1 MMADDLD
8 KLIEDQK
15 AKLAQDKAELE
26 NDPPYMEM
34 RNKELEKLSETNKM
48 LISMTKE
55 NIPPNSQQNY
65 PLGDYG
71 LSLPLGEECERK
83 KHKLKEELRQDYR
96 RYLSQGI
103 SQAKRK
109 KNYLT
114 TGEVDPYTQG
124 LSLPIDERRSAK
136 EKLRLERN
144 KEYNQYL
151 RDKEEWNERLRKL
164 GKKNTE
170 NEMDR
175 NKKPIAVTRLQ
186 SELHTEVQPCNTG
199 TEPPKKDAFTSTEG
213 YEELLSKRWPEEDR
227 YHRLDDEVELRSRL
241 LNKRLDEDLDV
252 PNRRYRGFASQSV
265 IPVRKHHRLDEDR
278 DFGRRYYR
286 MDYDPEISEEMD
298 PRFRCE
304 SAYDRKT
311 PRVFCGDRPHLDG
324 IVRDLPADY
333 EDELKERA
341 RVQQISRTGNSRNQ
355 MQISSSASEQ
365 AKSAAEMPY
374 ATGLVLGGQDRE
386 LLQRKKEKY
395 RQELIEQMAEQQRN
409 KRREKEL
416 ELTVAASG
424 ARDPEK
430 SPNRLKHFGLTARA
444 TEEKLPPERP
454 RVAFQT
460 PVPVPSASPVNED
473 FHRGLASTLG
483 EIAAPRLAPMPPP
496 PPPVLTDNYRTPH
509 DDAYYFYGVRNPL
522 DPNLAYYGTGMMGM
536 QPTPNLDPSLGQ
548 ASVEQSIS
556 NVGQRNTGDTQRSIG
571 VFSEEKTKPSKEAT
585 LSYQQELRQQIRER
599 EERRR
604 QEREEKERYE
614 AKIAAEM
621 RNYNPWGRGGG
632 GAPLRDAKGNLITD
646 LNMMHKQNE
655 DAYHNREARLYEDK
669 RAIVSADLSL
679 ASPRP
684 ENTEASTN
692 KTAGFTFAQTSPFAR
707 GNVFGE
713 PPSPQHLKR
722 QESYKNFLRL
732 QIREREERR
741 RQEREEKERYEAKI
755 AAEMRNY
762 NPWGRG
768 GGGAPLR
775 DAKGNLI
782 TDLNMM
788 HKQNEDAYHNREA
801 RLYEDKRAI
810 VSADLSLASPRPENT
825 EASTNKTAGFTFAQT
840 SPFARGNVFG
850 EPPSPQH
857 LKRQESY
864 KNFLRLQ
871 IEEKRRREQAE
882 REKLR
887 MEEEEEEKRI
897 AEERMRIQKAY
908 ENEQEE
914 KRKKEEEQ
922 RLKNKEMIRLDE
934 ERQKEAEK
942 RRKEKEEK
950 QDEQLRQYFEK
961 EKMEEEKKMFA
972 RQPSPI
978 IPALQNKSIR
988 KEERIPSADSNVSYY
1003 AQDPPQPR
1011 VPSPPVTARRNQ
1023 LRAFEERKN
1032 VINELSEMRKQL
1044 RSEEKRLQ
1052 EQLLNVASDDDVPI
1066 TRGRREKNPKDVF
1079 EMARLRL
1086 QAPVRRPPSKEAQD
1100 PVNIQNIWEFN
1111 ELKYKDSETRMGL
1124 RHMYPDPP
1132 KDDQTLEIQQ
1142 QALLREQQK
1151 KLDRMRMRRETEDDS
1166 ASGGNPQTMGLFRSE
1181 SNEFLKN
1188 SQLESDSTFIGANRE
1203 TFPDLGEVNLSPQF
1217 PPSARE
1223 RRRIKQ
1229 KALACAEDVPPGQT
1243 PLLQPDSFSLHSSF
1257 SLDIDQLKGKNE
1269 ERWRRLTELQQKSA
1283 YLGENIS
1290 LGEADD
1296 LKRAPSNAGRRPSS
1310 VDTVATEPWL
1320 RPGTSETLQ
1329 RLMAEQSSPAKLSPE
1344 NTLQLGWQGLS
1355 TAHG

>member
-8 KLIEDQK
+8 KFIEDQK

-34 RNKELEKLSETNKM
+34 RNKESEKLSETSKM
-48 LISMTKE
+48 LMSMAKE

-65 PLGDYG
+65 PSGDYG
-71 LSLPLGEECERK
+71 LSLPLGEEYERK

-170 NEMDR
+170 QNEMDR
-175 NKKPIAVTRLQ
+175 NKKSVAVMRLQ
-186 SELHTEVQPCNTG
+186 PELHTEVQPCNTG
-199 TEPPKKDAFTSTEG
+199 AEPPKKDAFTSTEG
-213 YEELLSKRWPEEDR
+213 YEELLNKRWLEEDR

-241 LNKRLDEDLDV
+241 LSKRLDEDLDV
-252 PNRRYRGFASQSV
+252 PNRRHHGFASQSV
-265 IPVRKHHRLDEDR
+265 IPIRKHHRLDEDR

-286 MDYDPEISEEMD
+286 IDYDPEISEEMD

-311 PRVFCGDRPHLDG
+311 PRVFY
-324 IVRDLPADY
+324 A
-333 EDELKERA
+333 E
-341 RVQQISRTGNSRNQ
+341 RNQ
-355 MQISSSASEQ
+355 VQISSSANEQ

-386 LLQRKKEKY
+386 VLQRKKEKY

-416 ELTVAASG
+416 ELSVAASG

-430 SPNRLKHFGLTARA
+430 NPNRLKQFGLTARA
-444 TEEKLPPERP
+444 SEEKVPPERP

-460 PVPVPSASPVNED
+460 PVPVPPASPVNED

-483 EIAAPRLAPMPPP
+483 EIAAPRLAPVPPP
-496 PPPVLTDNYRTPH
+496 PPPVLTDNYRTPY

-536 QPTPNLDPSLGQ
+536 QATPNLDPPLGQ
-548 ASVEQSIS
+548 APVEQSVS
-556 NVGQRNTGDTQRSIG
+556 NIGQRNAGDRQRSIG
-571 VFSEEKTKPSKEAT
+571 VVSEEKTKPSKEAT
-585 LSYQQELRQQIRER
+585 LSYQQELQQQIRER

-614 AKIAAEM
+614 AKLEAEM
-621 RNYNPWGRGGG
+621 RNYNPWGKGGG

-655 DAYHNREARLYEDK
+655 DAYHNPEARLYEDK
-669 RAIVSADLSL
+669 RAIVSVDLSL

-692 KTAGFTFAQTSPFAR
+692 K
-707 GNVFGE
+707 
-713 PPSPQHLKR
+713 
-722 QESYKNFLRL
+722 
-732 QIREREERR
+732 I
-741 RQEREEKERYEAKI
+741 
-755 AAEMRNY
+755 
-762 NPWGRG
+762 
-768 GGGAPLR
+768 
-775 DAKGNLI
+775 
-782 TDLNMM
+782 
-788 HKQNEDAYHNREA
+788 
-801 RLYEDKRAI
+801 
-810 VSADLSLASPRPENT
+810 
-825 EASTNKTAGFTFAQT
+825 AGFTFAQT

-871 IEEKRRREQAE
+871 IEEKRRREEAE

-887 MEEEEEEKRI
+887 MEEEKEEKRL
-897 AEERMRIQKAY
+897 AEQRMRIQKAY
-908 ENEQEE
+908 QDEQEE
-914 KRKKEEEQ
+914 KRKKEEER
-922 RLKNKEMIRLDE
+922 RLKNKEIIRLDE

-961 EKMEEEKKMFA
+961 EKMEEKKMLS

-978 IPALQNKSIR
+978 VSALQNKSIR
-988 KEERIPSADSNVSYY
+988 EEERIPSAESHISYY
-1003 AQDPPQPR
+1003 EQDPPQPR
-1011 VPSPPVTARRNQ
+1011 APSPPVPARRNQ

-1044 RSEEKRLQ
+1044 RSEERRLQ

-1066 TRGRREKNPKDVF
+1066 TRGRREKNPKDIF

-1086 QAPVRRPPSKEAQD
+1086 QAPVRRPSSKEAQD

-1151 KLDRMRMRRETEDDS
+1151 KLDRMRMRRETEDHS
-1166 ASGGNPQTMGLFRSE
+1166 ASGGNPQTMGLFRNE

-1188 SQLESDSTFIGANRE
+1188 SLLESDSAFIGANGE
-1203 TFPDLGEVNLSPQF
+1203 TFPALGEVNLSPQL
-1217 PPSARE
+1217 PSSARE

-1229 KALACAEDVPPGQT
+1229 KALECAEDVPPGQT

-1257 SLDIDQLKGKNE
+1257 SLDVDQLKGKNE
-1269 ERWRRLTELQQKSA
+1269 ERLQRLTELQQKSA
-1283 YLGENIS
+1283 YLGDSIS
-1290 LGEADD
+1290 LGEAAD
-1296 LKRAPSNAGRRPSS
+1296 LAPRLGRRPSS
-1310 VDTVATEPWL
+1310 VDSVATEPWL

-1329 RLMAEQSSPAKLSPE
+1329 RLLAEQSSPAKLSPE
-1344 NTLQLGWQGLS
+1344 NTLPLSWQGLS

>member
-8 KLIEDQK
+8 KSIEDQK
-15 AKLAQDKAELE
+15 AKLARDKAELE

-34 RNKELEKLSETNKM
+34 RNKESEKPSESSKM
-48 LISMTKE
+48 FISMAKE
-55 NIPPNSQQNY
+55 NIPPNSQQNC

-71 LSLPLGEECERK
+71 LSLPLGEEYERK

-96 RYLSQGI
+96 RYLSQ
-103 SQAKRK
+103 

-144 KEYNQYL
+144 KEYNQFL

-175 NKKPIAVTRLQ
+175 NRKPVAVTRLRP
-186 SELHTEVQPCNTG
+186 ELHTEVQPCNTG
-199 TEPPKKDAFTSTEG
+199 VEPPKKDAFTSTEG
-213 YEELLSKRWPEEDR
+213 YEELLNKRWLEEDR
-227 YHRLDDEVELRSRL
+227 YHRLNDEVELRSRL

-252 PNRRYRGFASQSV
+252 PNQRRRGFASQSV
-265 IPVRKHHRLDEDR
+265 IPIRKHHRLDEDR
-278 DFGRRYYR
+278 DFARRYYR
-286 MDYDPEISEEMD
+286 MDHDPEISEEMD

-311 PRVFCGDRPHLDG
+311 PRGFYAERPYLDG

-333 EDELKERA
+333 EDELKERT
-341 RVQQISRTGNSRNQ
+341 RVQQISRTGTSRNQ
-355 MQISSSASEQ
+355 VQISSSANEQ
-365 AKSAAEMPY
+365 AKPAAEMPY

-416 ELTVAASG
+416 ELSVAASG
-424 ARDPEK
+424 AQDPEK
-430 SPNRLKHFGLTARA
+430 KPNRLKQFGLTARA
-444 TEEKLPPERP
+444 SVENVPPERP

-483 EIAAPRLAPMPPP
+483 EIAAPRLVPMPPP
-496 PPPVLTDNYRTPH
+496 PPPVLTDNYRTPY

-536 QPTPNLDPSLGQ
+536 QPTPNLDPPLGQ
-548 ASVEQSIS
+548 APVEQSVS
-556 NVGQRNTGDTQRSIG
+556 NFGQKNTGDRQRSTG

-585 LSYQQELRQQIRER
+585 LSYQQELQQQIRER

-604 QEREEKERYE
+604 REREEKERYE
-614 AKIAAEM
+614 AKLEAEM
-621 RNYNPWGRGGG
+621 RNYNPWGKGGG
-632 GAPLRDAKGNLITD
+632 GAPLRDAKGNLI
-646 LNMMHKQNE
+646 
-655 DAYHNREARLYEDK
+655 
-669 RAIVSADLSL
+669 S
-679 ASPRP
+679 
-684 ENTEASTN
+684 
-692 KTAGFTFAQTSPFAR
+692 
-707 GNVFGE
+707 
-713 PPSPQHLKR
+713 
-722 QESYKNFLRL
+722 
-732 QIREREERR
+732 
-741 RQEREEKERYEAKI
+741 
-755 AAEMRNY
+755 
-762 NPWGRG
+762 
-768 GGGAPLR
+768 
-775 DAKGNLI
+775 
-782 TDLNMM
+782 
-788 HKQNEDAYHNREA
+788 
-801 RLYEDKRAI
+801 
-810 VSADLSLASPRPENT
+810 
-825 EASTNKTAGFTFAQT
+825 FTFAQT

-871 IEEKRRREQAE
+871 IEEKRRREEAE

-887 MEEEEEEKRI
+887 MEEEKEEKRL
-897 AEERMRIQKAY
+897 AEQRMRIQKAY
-908 ENEQEE
+908 EDEQEE
-914 KRKKEEEQ
+914 KRKKEEER
-922 RLKNKEMIRLDE
+922 RLKNKEIIRLDE
-934 ERQKEAEK
+934 ERQKEAER

-950 QDEQLRQYFEK
+950 QEEQLRQYYEK
-961 EKMEEEKKMFA
+961 EKMEEEKKMFS
-972 RQPSPI
+972 RQPSPV

-988 KEERIPSADSNVSYY
+988 KEERIPSAESHISYY

-1011 VPSPPVTARRNQ
+1011 VPSPPVPARRNQ
-1023 LRAFEERKN
+1023 LRALEERKN

-1044 RSEEKRLQ
+1044 RSEERRLQ

-1066 TRGRREKNPKDVF
+1066 TRGRREKNPKDIF

-1086 QAPVRRPPSKEAQD
+1086 QAPVRRPSSKEAQD

-1111 ELKYKDSETRMGL
+1111 ELKYTDSETRLGL

-1166 ASGGNPQTMGLFRSE
+1166 ASGGNPQTMRLFRNE
-1181 SNEFLKN
+1181 SDEFLKN
-1188 SQLESDSTFIGANRE
+1188 SLLESDSAFIGANGE
-1203 TFPDLGEVNLSPQF
+1203 TFPALKEVNLPPQL

-1229 KALACAEDVPPGQT
+1229 KALERAEDVPPDQT
-1243 PLLQPDSFSLHSSF
+1243 PLLQPDSFSLHSNF
-1257 SLDIDQLKGKNE
+1257 SLDVDQLKGKNE
-1269 ERWRRLTELQQKSA
+1269 ERWHRLTELQQKSA
-1283 YLGENIS
+1283 YLGDDIS
-1290 LGEADD
+1290 LGDVDD
-1296 LKRAPSNAGRRPSS
+1296 LLKRPAADGRRPGSG
-1310 VDTVATEPWL
+1310 DTVATEPWL
-1320 RPGTSETLQ
+1320 RPGTSETLR
-1329 RLMAEQSSPAKLSPE
+1329 RLLAEQTSPAKLSPE
-1344 NTLQLGWQGLS
+1344 NALPLSWEGLS

>member
-1 MMADDLD
+1 MLADDLE
-8 KLIEDQK
+8 KSIEDQK
-15 AKLAQDKAELE
+15 AKLARDKAELE

-34 RNKELEKLSETNKM
+34 RNKASDKLFETSKM
-48 LISMTKE
+48 LISMAKE
-55 NIPPNSQQNY
+55 NIPPNSQQNC

-71 LSLPLGEECERK
+71 LSLPLGEEYERK

-96 RYLSQGI
+96 RYLSQ
-103 SQAKRK
+103 

-136 EKLRLERN
+136 
-144 KEYNQYL
+144 
-151 RDKEEWNERLRKL
+151 
-164 GKKNTE
+164 
-170 NEMDR
+170 NEMDG
-175 NKKPIAVTRLQ
+175 NKNPIAATRLQ
-186 SELHTEVQPCNTG
+186 PELHTEVQPCNTG
-199 TEPPKKDAFTSTEG
+199 VQPPKKDAFTSTEG
-213 YEELLSKRWPEEDR
+213 YEELLNKRWLEEDR

-252 PNRRYRGFASQSV
+252 PNRRHRGFASQSV
-265 IPVRKHHRLDEDR
+265 IPIRKHHRLDEDR

-304 SAYDRKT
+304 SAYDSKT
-311 PRVFCGDRPHLDG
+311 PRIFYAERPSLDG

-355 MQISSSASEQ
+355 VQISSSANEP
-365 AKSAAEMPY
+365 AKSAPEMPY
-374 ATGLVLGGQDRE
+374 ATGLVLGGQDQE

-416 ELTVAASG
+416 ELSVAASG
-424 ARDPEK
+424 AQDPEK
-430 SPNRLKHFGLTARA
+430 KPNRLKQFGLTVRA
-444 TEEKLPPERP
+444 SEERVPPERP

-496 PPPVLTDNYRTPH
+496 PPPVLTDNYRTPY
-509 DDAYYFYGVRNPL
+509 DDAYYFYGARNPL

-536 QPTPNLDPSLGQ
+536 QGTPNLDPPLGQ
-548 ASVEQSIS
+548 APVEQSVG
-556 NVGQRNTGDTQRSIG
+556 NTGQRNTGDRQRSTG
-571 VFSEEKTKPSKEAT
+571 VFSEEKRKPSKEAT
-585 LSYQQELRQQIRER
+585 LSYQQELQQQIRER

-604 QEREEKERYE
+604 REREEKERYE
-614 AKIAAEM
+614 AKLEAEM
-621 RNYNPWGRGGG
+621 RNYNPWGKGGG
-632 GAPLRDAKGNLITD
+632 GAPLRDAKGNLI
-646 LNMMHKQNE
+646 
-655 DAYHNREARLYEDK
+655 
-669 RAIVSADLSL
+669 S
-679 ASPRP
+679 
-684 ENTEASTN
+684 
-692 KTAGFTFAQTSPFAR
+692 FTFAQTSPFAR

-713 PPSPQHLKR
+713 PPSPQHLR
-722 QESYKNFLRL
+722 
-732 QIREREERR
+732 
-741 RQEREEKERYEAKI
+741 
-755 AAEMRNY
+755 
-762 NPWGRG
+762 
-768 GGGAPLR
+768 
-775 DAKGNLI
+775 
-782 TDLNMM
+782 
-788 HKQNEDAYHNREA
+788 
-801 RLYEDKRAI
+801 
-810 VSADLSLASPRPENT
+810 
-825 EASTNKTAGFTFAQT
+825 
-840 SPFARGNVFG
+840 
-850 EPPSPQH
+850 
-857 LKRQESY
+857 RQESY

-871 IEEKRRREQAE
+871 IEEKRRREEAE

-887 MEEEEEEKRI
+887 MEEEKEEKRL
-897 AEERMRIQKAY
+897 AEQRMRIQKAY
-908 ENEQEE
+908 EDEQEE
-914 KRKKEEEQ
+914 KRKKEEER
-922 RLKNKEMIRLDE
+922 RLKNKEIIRLDE

-950 QDEQLRQYFEK
+950 QDERLRQYFEK
-961 EKMEEEKKMFA
+961 EKMEEEKKMFS

-978 IPALQNKSIR
+978 IPALQNKSVR
-988 KEERIPSADSNVSYY
+988 KEERIPSAESHISYY

-1011 VPSPPVTARRNQ
+1011 VPSPPVPARRNQ
-1023 LRAFEERKN
+1023 LRALEERKN

-1044 RSEEKRLQ
+1044 RSEERRLQ

-1086 QAPVRRPPSKEAQD
+1086 QAPVRRPSSKEAQD

-1111 ELKYKDSETRMGL
+1111 ELKYTDSETRMGL

-1166 ASGGNPQTMGLFRSE
+1166 ASGGNPQTMRLFRNE
-1181 SNEFLKN
+1181 SDEFLKN
-1188 SQLESDSTFIGANRE
+1188 SLLESDSAFIGANGE
-1203 TFPDLGEVNLSPQF
+1203 TFPALGEVNLSPRL
-1217 PPSARE
+1217 PLSARE

-1229 KALACAEDVPPGQT
+1229 KALECGDYVPPDQT
-1243 PLLQPDSFSLHSSF
+1243 QLLQPDGFSLHSNF
-1257 SLDIDQLKGKNE
+1257 SLDVDQLKGKNE
-1269 ERWRRLTELQQKSA
+1269 ERLRRLTELQRKSA
-1283 YLGENIS
+1283 YLGDTIS

-1296 LKRAPSNAGRRPSS
+1296 LLKRAPAEDGRRPSS

-1320 RPGTSETLQ
+1320 RPGTSETLR
-1329 RLMAEQSSPAKLSPE
+1329 RLMADQSSPAKLSPDNALLLSWE
-1344 NTLQLGWQGLS
+1344 GLS

>member
-1 MMADDLD
+1 MLADDLE
-8 KLIEDQK
+8 KSIEDQK
-15 AKLAQDKAELE
+15 AKLARDKAELE

-34 RNKELEKLSETNKM
+34 RNKASDKLFETSKM
-48 LISMTKE
+48 LISMAKE
-55 NIPPNSQQNY
+55 NIPPNSQQNC

-71 LSLPLGEECERK
+71 LSLPLGEEYERK

-170 NEMDR
+170 NEMDG
-175 NKKPIAVTRLQ
+175 NKNPIAATRLQ
-186 SELHTEVQPCNTG
+186 PELHTEVQPCNTG
-199 TEPPKKDAFTSTEG
+199 VQPPKKDAFTSTEG
-213 YEELLSKRWPEEDR
+213 YEELLNKRWLEEDR

-252 PNRRYRGFASQSV
+252 PNRRHRGFASQSV
-265 IPVRKHHRLDEDR
+265 IPIRKHHRLDEDR

-304 SAYDRKT
+304 SAYDSKT
-311 PRVFCGDRPHLDG
+311 PRIFYAERPSLDG

-355 MQISSSASEQ
+355 VQISSSANEP
-365 AKSAAEMPY
+365 AKSAPEMPY
-374 ATGLVLGGQDRE
+374 ATGLVLGGQDQE

-416 ELTVAASG
+416 ELSVAASG
-424 ARDPEK
+424 AQDPEK
-430 SPNRLKHFGLTARA
+430 KLSDEEPNRLKQFGLTVRA
-444 TEEKLPPERP
+444 SEERVPPERP

-496 PPPVLTDNYRTPH
+496 PPPVLTDNYRTPY
-509 DDAYYFYGVRNPL
+509 DDAYYFYGARNPL

-536 QPTPNLDPSLGQ
+536 QGTPNLDPPLGQ
-548 ASVEQSIS
+548 APVEQSVG
-556 NVGQRNTGDTQRSIG
+556 NTGQRNTGDRQRSTG
-571 VFSEEKTKPSKEAT
+571 VFSEEKRKPSKEAT
-585 LSYQQELRQQIRER
+585 LSYQQELQQQIRER

-604 QEREEKERYE
+604 REREEKERYE
-614 AKIAAEM
+614 AKLEAEM
-621 RNYNPWGRGGG
+621 RNYNPWGKGGG

-655 DAYHNREARLYEDK
+655 DAYHNPEARLYEDK
-669 RAIVSADLSL
+669 RAVVSVDLSL
-679 ASPRP
+679 ASSRP

-692 KTAGFTFAQTSPFAR
+692 KIAGFTFAQTSPFAR

-713 PPSPQHLKR
+713 PPSPQHLR
-722 QESYKNFLRL
+722 
-732 QIREREERR
+732 
-741 RQEREEKERYEAKI
+741 
-755 AAEMRNY
+755 
-762 NPWGRG
+762 
-768 GGGAPLR
+768 
-775 DAKGNLI
+775 
-782 TDLNMM
+782 
-788 HKQNEDAYHNREA
+788 
-801 RLYEDKRAI
+801 
-810 VSADLSLASPRPENT
+810 
-825 EASTNKTAGFTFAQT
+825 
-840 SPFARGNVFG
+840 
-850 EPPSPQH
+850 
-857 LKRQESY
+857 RQESY

-871 IEEKRRREQAE
+871 IEEKRRREEAE

-887 MEEEEEEKRI
+887 MEEEKEEKRL
-897 AEERMRIQKAY
+897 AEQRMRIQKAY
-908 ENEQEE
+908 EDEQEE
-914 KRKKEEEQ
+914 KRKKEEER
-922 RLKNKEMIRLDE
+922 RLKNKEIIRLDE

-950 QDEQLRQYFEK
+950 QDERLRQYFEK
-961 EKMEEEKKMFA
+961 EKMEEEKKMFS

-978 IPALQNKSIR
+978 IPALQNKSVR
-988 KEERIPSADSNVSYY
+988 KEERIPSAESHISYY

-1011 VPSPPVTARRNQ
+1011 VPSPPVPARRNQ
-1023 LRAFEERKN
+1023 LRALEERKN

-1044 RSEEKRLQ
+1044 RSEERRLQ

-1086 QAPVRRPPSKEAQD
+1086 QAPVRRPSSKEAQD

-1111 ELKYKDSETRMGL
+1111 ELKYT
-1124 RHMYPDPP
+1124 
-1132 KDDQTLEIQQ
+1132 
-1142 QALLREQQK
+1142 
-1151 KLDRMRMRRETEDDS
+1151 
-1166 ASGGNPQTMGLFRSE
+1166 
-1181 SNEFLKN
+1181 
-1188 SQLESDSTFIGANRE
+1188 
-1203 TFPDLGEVNLSPQF
+1203 
-1217 PPSARE
+1217 
-1223 RRRIKQ
+1223 
-1229 KALACAEDVPPGQT
+1229 
-1243 PLLQPDSFSLHSSF
+1243 
-1257 SLDIDQLKGKNE
+1257 
-1269 ERWRRLTELQQKSA
+1269 
-1283 YLGENIS
+1283 
-1290 LGEADD
+1290 
-1296 LKRAPSNAGRRPSS
+1296 GRF
-1310 VDTVATEPWL
+1310 
-1320 RPGTSETLQ
+1320 
-1329 RLMAEQSSPAKLSPE
+1329 
-1344 NTLQLGWQGLS
+1344 
-1355 TAHG
+1355 

>member
-1 MMADDLD
+1 MTQLCDHIIKMMADDLD
-8 KLIEDQK
+8 KSIEDQK
-15 AKLAQDKAELE
+15 AKLARDKAELE

-34 RNKELEKLSETNKM
+34 RQSILFCFQNKESEKLSETSKM
-48 LISMTKE
+48 LISMAKE

-71 LSLPLGEECERK
+71 LSLPLGEEYERK

-136 EKLRLERN
+136 
-144 KEYNQYL
+144 
-151 RDKEEWNERLRKL
+151 
-164 GKKNTE
+164 

-175 NKKPIAVTRLQ
+175 NRKPVAVTRLRPG
-186 SELHTEVQPCNTG
+186 LHTEVQPCNTG
-199 TEPPKKDAFTSTEG
+199 VEPPKKDAFTSTEG
-213 YEELLSKRWPEEDR
+213 YEELLNKRWLEEDQ

-252 PNRRYRGFASQSV
+252 PSRRHRGFASQSV
-265 IPVRKHHRLDEDR
+265 IPIRKHHRLEDR
-278 DFGRRYYR
+278 DFARRYYR

-304 SAYDRKT
+304 STYDRKT
-311 PRVFCGDRPHLDG
+311 PWGFYAERPYLDG
-324 IVRDLPADY
+324 TVRDLPADY
-333 EDELKERA
+333 EDELKERT
-341 RVQQISRTGNSRNQ
+341 RVQQISRTGTSRNQ
-355 MQISSSASEQ
+355 VQISSSANEQ

-416 ELTVAASG
+416 ELSVAASG
-424 ARDPEK
+424 AQDPEK
-430 SPNRLKHFGLTARA
+430 KPNRLKQFGLTARA
-444 TEEKLPPERP
+444 SEENVPPERP

-483 EIAAPRLAPMPPP
+483 EIAVPRLAPMPPP
-496 PPPVLTDNYRTPH
+496 PPPVLTDNYRTPY

-536 QPTPNLDPSLGQ
+536 QPTPNLDPPLGQ
-548 ASVEQSIS
+548 APVEQSVS
-556 NVGQRNTGDTQRSIG
+556 NIGQRNTGDRQRSTG

-585 LSYQQELRQQIRER
+585 LSYQQELQQQIRER

-604 QEREEKERYE
+604 REREEKERYE
-614 AKIAAEM
+614 AKLEAEM
-621 RNYNPWGRGGG
+621 RNYNPWGKGGG

-655 DAYHNREARLYEDK
+655 DAYHNPEARLYEDK
-669 RAIVSADLSL
+669 RAIVSVDLSL

-692 KTAGFTFAQTSPFAR
+692 K
-707 GNVFGE
+707 
-713 PPSPQHLKR
+713 
-722 QESYKNFLRL
+722 
-732 QIREREERR
+732 I
-741 RQEREEKERYEAKI
+741 
-755 AAEMRNY
+755 
-762 NPWGRG
+762 
-768 GGGAPLR
+768 
-775 DAKGNLI
+775 
-782 TDLNMM
+782 
-788 HKQNEDAYHNREA
+788 
-801 RLYEDKRAI
+801 
-810 VSADLSLASPRPENT
+810 
-825 EASTNKTAGFTFAQT
+825 AGFTFAQT

-871 IEEKRRREQAE
+871 IEEKRRREEAE

-887 MEEEEEEKRI
+887 MEEEKEEKRL
-897 AEERMRIQKAY
+897 AEQRMRIQKAY
-908 ENEQEE
+908 EDEQEE
-914 KRKKEEEQ
+914 KRKKEEER
-922 RLKNKEMIRLDE
+922 RLKNREIIRLDE

-950 QDEQLRQYFEK
+950 QEEQLRQYFEK
-961 EKMEEEKKMFA
+961 EKMEDEKKMFS

-978 IPALQNKSIR
+978 IPALQNKSMR
-988 KEERIPSADSNVSYY
+988 KEERIPSAESHISYY

-1011 VPSPPVTARRNQ
+1011 IPSPPVPARRNQ
-1023 LRAFEERKN
+1023 LRALEERKN

-1044 RSEEKRLQ
+1044 RSEERRLQ

-1066 TRGRREKNPKDVF
+1066 TRGRREKNPKDIF

-1086 QAPVRRPPSKEAQD
+1086 QAPVRRPSSKEAQD

-1111 ELKYKDSETRMGL
+1111 ELKYTDSETRLGL

-1151 KLDRMRMRRETEDDS
+1151 KIDRMRMRRETEDDS
-1166 ASGGNPQTMGLFRSE
+1166 ASGGNPQTMRLFRNDSD
-1181 SNEFLKN
+1181 EFLKN
-1188 SQLESDSTFIGANRE
+1188 SLLESDSAFIGANGE
-1203 TFPDLGEVNLSPQF
+1203 TFPALGEVNLPPQL

-1229 KALACAEDVPPGQT
+1229 KALERAEDVPPDQT
-1243 PLLQPDSFSLHSSF
+1243 PLLQPDSFSLHSNF
-1257 SLDIDQLKGKNE
+1257 SLDVDQLKGKNE
-1269 ERWRRLTELQQKSA
+1269 ERLRRLTELQQKSA
-1283 YLGENIS
+1283 YLGDDIS
-1290 LGEADD
+1290 LGDADD
-1296 LKRAPSNAGRRPSS
+1296 LLKRPAADGRRPSS
-1310 VDTVATEPWL
+1310 GDTVATEPWL
-1320 RPGTSETLQ
+1320 RPGTSETLR
-1329 RLMAEQSSPAKLSPE
+1329 RLLAEQTSPAKLSPE
-1344 NTLQLGWQGLS
+1344 NVLPLSWEGLS

>member
-1 MMADDLD
+1 MMAEDLD
-8 KLIEDQK
+8 KFIEDQK

-34 RNKELEKLSETNKM
+34 RNKESEKLSETSKM
-48 LISMTKE
+48 LISMAKE

-65 PLGDYG
+65 PSGDYG
-71 LSLPLGEECERK
+71 LSLPLGEEYERK

-175 NKKPIAVTRLQ
+175 NKKAIAVTRLQ
-186 SELHTEVQPCNTG
+186 PELHTEVQPCNTG
-199 TEPPKKDAFTSTEG
+199 AEPPKKDAFTSTEG
-213 YEELLSKRWPEEDR
+213 YEELLNKRWLEED
-227 YHRLDDEVELRSRL
+227 
-241 LNKRLDEDLDV
+241 
-252 PNRRYRGFASQSV
+252 
-265 IPVRKHHRLDEDR
+265 RKHHRLDEDR

-286 MDYDPEISEEMD
+286 VDGDPEISEEMD

-311 PRVFCGDRPHLDG
+311 PRVFYAERPYLDG
-324 IVRDLPADY
+324 IVRDLPAGY

-355 MQISSSASEQ
+355 VQISSSANEQ
-365 AKSAAEMPY
+365 ARSAAEMPC

-395 RQELIEQMAEQQRN
+395 RQELLEQMAEQQRN

-416 ELTVAASG
+416 ELSVAASG

-430 SPNRLKHFGLTARA
+430 KPNRLKQFGLTARA
-444 TEEKLPPERP
+444 SEEKVPPERP

-460 PVPVPSASPVNED
+460 PVPIPSASPVNED

-483 EIAAPRLAPMPPP
+483 EIAVPRLAPMPPP
-496 PPPVLTDNYRTPH
+496 PPPVLTDNYRTPY

-522 DPNLAYYGTGMMGM
+522 DPSLAYYGTGMMGM
-536 QPTPNLDPSLGQ
+536 QPTPNLDPPLGQ
-548 ASVEQSIS
+548 APVEQSVS
-556 NVGQRNTGDTQRSIG
+556 NIGQRNTGDRQRSIG

-585 LSYQQELRQQIRER
+585 LSYQQELQQQIRER

-604 QEREEKERYE
+604 REREEKERYE
-614 AKIAAEM
+614 AKLEAEM
-621 RNYNPWGRGGG
+621 RNYNPWGKGGG

-655 DAYHNREARLYEDK
+655 DAYHNPEARLYEDK
-669 RAIVSADLSL
+669 RAIVS
-679 ASPRP
+679 
-684 ENTEASTN
+684 
-692 KTAGFTFAQTSPFAR
+692 
-707 GNVFGE
+707 V
-713 PPSPQHLKR
+713 
-722 QESYKNFLRL
+722 
-732 QIREREERR
+732 
-741 RQEREEKERYEAKI
+741 
-755 AAEMRNY
+755 
-762 NPWGRG
+762 
-768 GGGAPLR
+768 
-775 DAKGNLI
+775 
-782 TDLNMM
+782 
-788 HKQNEDAYHNREA
+788 
-801 RLYEDKRAI
+801 
-810 VSADLSLASPRPENT
+810 DLSLASPRPENT

-871 IEEKRRREQAE
+871 IEEKRRREEAE

-887 MEEEEEEKRI
+887 MEEEKEEKQL
-897 AEERMRIQKAY
+897 AEQRMRIQKAY
-908 ENEQEE
+908 EDEQEE
-914 KRKKEEEQ
+914 ERKKEEER
-922 RLKNKEMIRLDE
+922 RLKSREIIRLDE

-950 QDEQLRQYFEK
+950 QDEQLRQCFEK
-961 EKMEEEKKMFA
+961 EKIEEEKRMLS

-978 IPALQNKSIR
+978 VSALQNKSIR
-988 KEERIPSADSNVSYY
+988 KEERIPSAESHISYY
-1003 AQDPPQPR
+1003 AQAPPQPR
-1011 VPSPPVTARRNQ
+1011 VPSPPVPARRNQ

-1044 RSEEKRLQ
+1044 RSEERRLQ

-1066 TRGRREKNPKDVF
+1066 TRGRREKNPKDIF

-1086 QAPVRRPPSKEAQD
+1086 QAPVRRPSSKEAQD

-1111 ELKYKDSETRMGL
+1111 ELKCKDSETRMGL

-1151 KLDRMRMRRETEDDS
+1151 KLDRMRMRRETEDGS
-1166 ASGGNPQTMGLFRSE
+1166 ASAGNPQTMGLFRNE

-1188 SQLESDSTFIGANRE
+1188 SLLESDSAFIGANGE
-1203 TFPDLGEVNLSPQF
+1203 TFPALGEVNLSPQL
-1217 PPSARE
+1217 PRSARE

-1229 KALACAEDVPPGQT
+1229 KALEHAEDVPPVQT
-1243 PLLQPDSFSLHSSF
+1243 WLLQPDSFSLHSSF
-1257 SLDIDQLKGKNE
+1257 SLDAEQLKGKNE
-1269 ERWRRLTELQQKSA
+1269 ERLHRLTELQQKSA
-1283 YLGENIS
+1283 YLGDNVS
-1290 LGEADD
+1290 LGDADD
-1296 LKRAPSNAGRRPSS
+1296 LLQPAPPHAGRRPSS
-1310 VDTVATEPWL
+1310 SDTVATEPWL

-1329 RLMAEQSSPAKLSPE
+1329 KLMAEQSSPAKLSPE
-1344 NTLQLGWQGLS
+1344 HTLPLSWQGLS

>member
-8 KLIEDQK
+8 KSIEDQK
-15 AKLAQDKAELE
+15 AKLARDKAELE

-34 RNKELEKLSETNKM
+34 RNKESEKPSESSKM
-48 LISMTKE
+48 FISMAKE
-55 NIPPNSQQNY
+55 NIPPNSQQNC

-71 LSLPLGEECERK
+71 LSLPLGEEYERK

-136 EKLRLERN
+136 DGSNPGGDARQKEKLLLEEEWTVTLLEEKLRLERN
-144 KEYNQYL
+144 KEYNQFL

-175 NKKPIAVTRLQ
+175 NRKPVAVTRLRP
-186 SELHTEVQPCNTG
+186 ELHTEVQPCNTG
-199 TEPPKKDAFTSTEG
+199 VEPPKKDAFTSTEG
-213 YEELLSKRWPEEDR
+213 YEELLNKRWLEEDR
-227 YHRLDDEVELRSRL
+227 PY
-241 LNKRLDEDLDV
+241 
-252 PNRRYRGFASQSV
+252 
-265 IPVRKHHRLDEDR
+265 
-278 DFGRRYYR
+278 
-286 MDYDPEISEEMD
+286 
-298 PRFRCE
+298 
-304 SAYDRKT
+304 
-311 PRVFCGDRPHLDG
+311 LDG

-333 EDELKERA
+333 EDELKERT
-341 RVQQISRTGNSRNQ
+341 RVQQISRTGTSRNQ
-355 MQISSSASEQ
+355 VQISSSANEQ
-365 AKSAAEMPY
+365 AKPAAEMPY

-416 ELTVAASG
+416 ELSVAASG
-424 ARDPEK
+424 AQDPEK
-430 SPNRLKHFGLTARA
+430 KLSDEEPNRLKQFGLTARA
-444 TEEKLPPERP
+444 SVENVPPERP

-483 EIAAPRLAPMPPP
+483 EIAAPRLVPMPPP
-496 PPPVLTDNYRTPH
+496 PPPVLTDNYRTPY

-536 QPTPNLDPSLGQ
+536 QPTPNLDPPLGQ
-548 ASVEQSIS
+548 APVEQSVS
-556 NVGQRNTGDTQRSIG
+556 NFGQKNTGDRQRSTG

-585 LSYQQELRQQIRER
+585 LSYQQELQQQIRER

-604 QEREEKERYE
+604 REREEKERYE
-614 AKIAAEM
+614 AKLEAEM
-621 RNYNPWGRGGG
+621 RNYNPWGKGGG

-655 DAYHNREARLYEDK
+655 DAYHNPEARLYEDK
-669 RAIVSADLSL
+669 RAIVSVDLSL
-679 ASPRP
+679 ASPKP

-692 KTAGFTFAQTSPFAR
+692 K
-707 GNVFGE
+707 
-713 PPSPQHLKR
+713 
-722 QESYKNFLRL
+722 
-732 QIREREERR
+732 I
-741 RQEREEKERYEAKI
+741 
-755 AAEMRNY
+755 
-762 NPWGRG
+762 
-768 GGGAPLR
+768 
-775 DAKGNLI
+775 
-782 TDLNMM
+782 
-788 HKQNEDAYHNREA
+788 
-801 RLYEDKRAI
+801 
-810 VSADLSLASPRPENT
+810 
-825 EASTNKTAGFTFAQT
+825 AGFTFAQT

-871 IEEKRRREQAE
+871 IEEKRRREEAE

-887 MEEEEEEKRI
+887 MEEEKEEKRL
-897 AEERMRIQKAY
+897 AEQRMRIQKAY
-908 ENEQEE
+908 EDEQEE
-914 KRKKEEEQ
+914 KRKKEEER
-922 RLKNKEMIRLDE
+922 RLKNKEIIRLDE
-934 ERQKEAEK
+934 ERQKEAER

-950 QDEQLRQYFEK
+950 QEEQLRQYYEK
-961 EKMEEEKKMFA
+961 EKMEEEKKMFS
-972 RQPSPI
+972 RQPSPV

-988 KEERIPSADSNVSYY
+988 KEERIPSAESHISYY

-1011 VPSPPVTARRNQ
+1011 VPSPPVPARRNQ
-1023 LRAFEERKN
+1023 LRALEERKN

-1044 RSEEKRLQ
+1044 RSEERRLQ

-1066 TRGRREKNPKDVF
+1066 TRGRREKNPKDIF

-1086 QAPVRRPPSKEAQD
+1086 QAPVRRPSSKEAQD

-1111 ELKYKDSETRMGL
+1111 ELKYTDSETRLGL

-1166 ASGGNPQTMGLFRSE
+1166 ASGGNPQTMRLFRNE
-1181 SNEFLKN
+1181 SDEFLKN
-1188 SQLESDSTFIGANRE
+1188 SLLESDSAFIGANGE
-1203 TFPDLGEVNLSPQF
+1203 TFPALKEVNLPPQL

-1229 KALACAEDVPPGQT
+1229 KALERAEDVPPDQT
-1243 PLLQPDSFSLHSSF
+1243 PLLQPDSFSLHSNF
-1257 SLDIDQLKGKNE
+1257 SLDVDQLKGKNE
-1269 ERWRRLTELQQKSA
+1269 ERWHRLTELQQKSA
-1283 YLGENIS
+1283 YLGDDIS
-1290 LGEADD
+1290 LGDVDD
-1296 LKRAPSNAGRRPSS
+1296 LLKRPAADGRRPGSG
-1310 VDTVATEPWL
+1310 DTVATEPWL
-1320 RPGTSETLQ
+1320 RPGTSETLR
-1329 RLMAEQSSPAKLSPE
+1329 RLLAEQTSPAKLSPE
-1344 NTLQLGWQGLS
+1344 NALPLSWEGLS

>member
-1 MMADDLD
+1 MKKPCCFSQSLIVSVQTLELAVLFQVRIWKKQKMKEVMADDLD
-8 KLIEDQK
+8 KFIEDQK

-34 RNKELEKLSETNKM
+34 RNKESEKLSETSKM
-48 LISMTKE
+48 LISMAKE
-55 NIPPNSQQNY
+55 NIPPNNQQNY

-71 LSLPLGEECERK
+71 LSLPLGEEYERK

-186 SELHTEVQPCNTG
+186 PELRTEVQPCNTDA
-199 TEPPKKDAFTSTEG
+199 EPPKKDAFTSTEG
-213 YEELLSKRWPEEDR
+213 YEELLNKRWLEEDR
-227 YHRLDDEVELRSRL
+227 YHRLDDEVELRSGL
-241 LNKRLDEDLDV
+241 LNKRRDEDLDV
-252 PNRRYRGFASQSV
+252 PNRRHRGFASQSV
-265 IPVRKHHRLDEDR
+265 IPIRKHHRLDEDR

-311 PRVFCGDRPHLDG
+311 PRVFYAERPYLDG
-324 IVRDLPADY
+324 IGRDLLADY

-341 RVQQISRTGNSRNQ
+341 RVQQISRIGNSRNQ
-355 MQISSSASEQ
+355 VQISSSANEQ

-374 ATGLVLGGQDRE
+374 GTGLLLGGQDRE

-395 RQELIEQMAEQQRN
+395 RQELIEQMAEQQQN

-416 ELTVAASG
+416 ELSVAASG
-424 ARDPEK
+424 AQDPEK
-430 SPNRLKHFGLTARA
+430 KPNRLKQFGLTARA
-444 TEEKLPPERP
+444 AEEKVPPERP

-460 PVPVPSASPVNED
+460 PVPIPSASPVNED

-496 PPPVLTDNYRTPH
+496 PPPVLTDNYRTPY

-522 DPNLAYYGTGMMGM
+522 DPNLAYYGTGMVGV
-536 QPTPNLDPSLGQ
+536 QPTPNLDPPLGQ
-548 ASVEQSIS
+548 DPVEQSVS
-556 NVGQRNTGDTQRSIG
+556 NIGQRNTGDRQRSIG

-585 LSYQQELRQQIRER
+585 LSYQQELQQQIRER

-614 AKIAAEM
+614 AKLEAEM
-621 RNYNPWGRGGG
+621 RNYNPWGKGGG

-655 DAYHNREARLYEDK
+655 DAYHNPEARLYEDK
-669 RAIVSADLSL
+669 RAIVSVDLSL

-692 KTAGFTFAQTSPFAR
+692 K
-707 GNVFGE
+707 
-713 PPSPQHLKR
+713 
-722 QESYKNFLRL
+722 
-732 QIREREERR
+732 I
-741 RQEREEKERYEAKI
+741 
-755 AAEMRNY
+755 
-762 NPWGRG
+762 
-768 GGGAPLR
+768 
-775 DAKGNLI
+775 
-782 TDLNMM
+782 
-788 HKQNEDAYHNREA
+788 
-801 RLYEDKRAI
+801 
-810 VSADLSLASPRPENT
+810 
-825 EASTNKTAGFTFAQT
+825 AGFTFAQT

-871 IEEKRRREQAE
+871 IEEKRRREEAE

-887 MEEEEEEKRI
+887 MEEEKEEKRL
-897 AEERMRIQKAY
+897 AEQRMRIQKAY
-908 ENEQEE
+908 EDEQEE
-914 KRKKEEEQ
+914 KRKKEEER
-922 RLKNKEMIRLDE
+922 RLKNKEIIRLDE

-950 QDEQLRQYFEK
+950 QNEQLRQYFEK
-961 EKMEEEKKMFA
+961 EKMEQEKKMFS
-972 RQPSPI
+972 RQPSPVV
-978 IPALQNKSIR
+978 PALQNKSIR
-988 KEERIPSADSNVSYY
+988 KEERIPSSESHMSYY
-1003 AQDPPQPR
+1003 TQDPPQPR
-1011 VPSPPVTARRNQ
+1011 VPSPPVPARRNQ

-1044 RSEEKRLQ
+1044 RSEERRLQ
-1052 EQLLNVASDDDVPI
+1052 EQLLNVASDDDIPI
-1066 TRGRREKNPKDVF
+1066 TRRRREKNPKDIF

-1086 QAPVRRPPSKEAQD
+1086 QAPVRRPSSKEAQD

-1111 ELKYKDSETRMGL
+1111 ELKYK
-1124 RHMYPDPP
+1124 
-1132 KDDQTLEIQQ
+1132 
-1142 QALLREQQK
+1142 
-1151 KLDRMRMRRETEDDS
+1151 
-1166 ASGGNPQTMGLFRSE
+1166 
-1181 SNEFLKN
+1181 
-1188 SQLESDSTFIGANRE
+1188 
-1203 TFPDLGEVNLSPQF
+1203 
-1217 PPSARE
+1217 
-1223 RRRIKQ
+1223 
-1229 KALACAEDVPPGQT
+1229 
-1243 PLLQPDSFSLHSSF
+1243 
-1257 SLDIDQLKGKNE
+1257 
-1269 ERWRRLTELQQKSA
+1269 
-1283 YLGENIS
+1283 
-1290 LGEADD
+1290 
-1296 LKRAPSNAGRRPSS
+1296 GRF
-1310 VDTVATEPWL
+1310 
-1320 RPGTSETLQ
+1320 
-1329 RLMAEQSSPAKLSPE
+1329 
-1344 NTLQLGWQGLS
+1344 
-1355 TAHG
+1355 

>member
-1 MMADDLD
+1 MADDLD
-8 KLIEDQK
+8 KFIEDQK
-15 AKLAQDKAELE
+15 AKLARDKAELE
-26 NDPPYMEM
+26 NDPPYMEIK
-34 RNKELEKLSETNKM
+34 NKESEKLSQTSKM
-48 LISMTKE
+48 LISMSKE

-65 PLGDYG
+65 PSGDYG
-71 LSLPLGEECERK
+71 LSLPLGEEYERK

-96 RYLSQGI
+96 RYLSQ
-103 SQAKRK
+103 

-164 GKKNTE
+164 GKKNAE
-170 NEMDR
+170 NGMDR
-175 NKKPIAVTRLQ
+175 NKNPIAVARPQPELQ
-186 SELHTEVQPCNTG
+186 TEVQPCNTG
-199 TEPPKKDAFTSTEG
+199 AEPPKKDAFTSTEG
-213 YEELLSKRWPEEDR
+213 YEELLNKRWLEEDR
-227 YHRLDDEVELRSRL
+227 YHRLDDEVELRNRL
-241 LNKRLDEDLDV
+241 FSKRLDEDLDV
-252 PNRRYRGFASQSV
+252 PSRRYRGFASQSV
-265 IPVRKHHRLDEDR
+265 IPMRKHHRFDEDR

-304 SAYDRKT
+304 STYDRKT
-311 PRVFCGDRPHLDG
+311 PRIFYAERPYLDG

-341 RVQQISRTGNSRNQ
+341 RVQQSSRAGNSRNQ
-355 MQISSSASEQ
+355 VQISSSANEQ
-365 AKSAAEMPY
+365 AKSAAETPC
-374 ATGLVLGGQDRE
+374 ATGLVLGDQDRE

-416 ELTVAASG
+416 ELSVAASG
-424 ARDPEK
+424 AQDPEK
-430 SPNRLKHFGLTARA
+430 KPNRLKQFGVTAGA
-444 TEEKLPPERP
+444 SEEKVPPERP

-460 PVPVPSASPVNED
+460 PVPVPSASPLNED

-483 EIAAPRLAPMPPP
+483 EIAAPRLVPMPPP
-496 PPPVLTDNYRTPH
+496 LPPVLTDNYRTPY
-509 DDAYYFYGVRNPL
+509 DDAYYFYGARNPL
-522 DPNLAYYGTGMMGM
+522 DPNLAYYGTGMMGV
-536 QPTPNLDPSLGQ
+536 QPTPSQDPPLDLAP
-548 ASVEQSIS
+548 VEQSVS
-556 NVGQRNTGDTQRSIG
+556 NIGQRNTADRQSSTAG
-571 VFSEEKTKPSKEAT
+571 FSEEKRKPSKEAT
-585 LSYQQELRQQIRER
+585 LSYQQELQQQIRER

-614 AKIAAEM
+614 AKLEAEM
-621 RNYNPWGRGGG
+621 RNYNPWGKGGG

-655 DAYHNREARLYEDK
+655 DAFHKPETRLYEDK
-669 RAIVSADLSL
+669 RAIVSVDLSL

-692 KTAGFTFAQTSPFAR
+692 K
-707 GNVFGE
+707 
-713 PPSPQHLKR
+713 
-722 QESYKNFLRL
+722 
-732 QIREREERR
+732 I
-741 RQEREEKERYEAKI
+741 
-755 AAEMRNY
+755 
-762 NPWGRG
+762 
-768 GGGAPLR
+768 
-775 DAKGNLI
+775 
-782 TDLNMM
+782 
-788 HKQNEDAYHNREA
+788 
-801 RLYEDKRAI
+801 
-810 VSADLSLASPRPENT
+810 
-825 EASTNKTAGFTFAQT
+825 AGFTFAQT

-871 IEEKRRREQAE
+871 IEEKRRREEAE

-887 MEEEEEEKRI
+887 MEEEREEKRL
-897 AEERMRIQKAY
+897 AEQRMRIQKAY
-908 ENEQEE
+908 EDEQEE
-914 KRKKEEEQ
+914 RRKKEEER
-922 RLKNKEMIRLDE
+922 RLKNKEIIRLDE

-961 EKMEEEKKMFA
+961 EKMEEEKMFS

-988 KEERIPSADSNVSYY
+988 KEERNPSAESHVSYY
-1003 AQDPPQPR
+1003 AQDPPRPR
-1011 VPSPPVTARRNQ
+1011 VPSPPVPARRNQ

-1052 EQLLNVASDDDVPI
+1052 EQLLNVASDDDIAI
-1066 TRGRREKNPKDVF
+1066 TRMRREKNPKDIF
-1079 EMARLRL
+1079 EMARLRM
-1086 QAPVRRPPSKEAQD
+1086 QAPVRRPSSKEAQD
-1100 PVNIQNIWEFN
+1100 PVNIQNIWDFN

-1166 ASGGNPQTMGLFRSE
+1166 ASGGNPQTMRLLRNE

-1188 SQLESDSTFIGANRE
+1188 SLLESDSAFIGANGE
-1203 TFPDLGEVNLSPQF
+1203 TFPALGEVNLSPQL

-1223 RRRIKQ
+1223 RRRMKQ
-1229 KALACAEDVPPGQT
+1229 KALERAEGVPLGQT
-1243 PLLQPDSFSLHSSF
+1243 PSLQPNSFSLHSSF
-1257 SLDIDQLKGKNE
+1257 SLDVDQLKGKNE
-1269 ERWRRLTELQQKSA
+1269 ARLHRLAELQQKSA
-1283 YLGENIS
+1283 YSGDSLS
-1290 LGEADD
+1290 LGAVDD
-1296 LKRAPSNAGRRPSS
+1296 LLPHVPPHQGRRPSS

-1320 RPGTSETLQ
+1320 RPGTSETLR
-1329 RLMAEQSSPAKLSPE
+1329 RLMAEQPSPAKLSPE
-1344 NTLQLGWQGLS
+1344 IPLGWQGLS

>member
-1 MMADDLD
+1 MADDLD
-8 KLIEDQK
+8 KFIEDQK

-26 NDPPYMEM
+26 NDPPYMEI
-34 RNKELEKLSETNKM
+34 RNKESAKLFETSKM
-48 LISMTKE
+48 LISMAKE

-65 PLGDYG
+65 LSGDYG
-71 LSLPLGEECERK
+71 LSLPLGEEYERK

-96 RYLSQGI
+96 RYLSQ
-103 SQAKRK
+103 
-109 KNYLT
+109 
-114 TGEVDPYTQG
+114 
-124 LSLPIDERRSAK
+124 

-164 GKKNTE
+164 GKKTTE

-186 SELHTEVQPCNTG
+186 PELHTEVQPCNRG
-199 TEPPKKDAFTSTEG
+199 AEPPKKDAFTSTEG
-213 YEELLSKRWPEEDR
+213 YEELLNKRWLEEDSC
-227 YHRLDDEVELRSRL
+227 HRLDDEVELRSRL
-241 LNKRLDEDLDV
+241 LNKRLDEELDV
-252 PNRRYRGFASQSV
+252 PNRRHRGFASQSV
-265 IPVRKHHRLDEDR
+265 IPIRKHHRLDEDR

-311 PRVFCGDRPHLDG
+311 PRVFYAERSQ
-324 IVRDLPADY
+324 
-333 EDELKERA
+333 ELE
-341 RVQQISRTGNSRNQ
+341 I
-355 MQISSSASEQ
+355 
-365 AKSAAEMPY
+365 
-374 ATGLVLGGQDRE
+374 LGGQDRE

-416 ELTVAASG
+416 ELSVAASG

-430 SPNRLKHFGLTARA
+430 KPNRLKQFGLTARA
-444 TEEKLPPERP
+444 SEEKVPPERP

-460 PVPVPSASPVNED
+460 PVPIPSASPVNED

-496 PPPVLTDNYRTPH
+496 PPPVLTDNYRTPY

-536 QPTPNLDPSLGQ
+536 QPTPNLDLPLGQ
-548 ASVEQSIS
+548 APVEQSVS
-556 NVGQRNTGDTQRSIG
+556 NIGQRNTGDRQRSIG
-571 VFSEEKTKPSKEAT
+571 LFSEEKPKPSKEAT
-585 LSYQQELRQQIRER
+585 LSYQQELQQQIRER

-614 AKIAAEM
+614 AKLEAEM
-621 RNYNPWGRGGG
+621 RNYNPWGKGGG

-655 DAYHNREARLYEDK
+655 DAYHNPEARLYEDK
-669 RAIVSADLSL
+669 RAIVSVDLSL

-692 KTAGFTFAQTSPFAR
+692 K
-707 GNVFGE
+707 
-713 PPSPQHLKR
+713 
-722 QESYKNFLRL
+722 
-732 QIREREERR
+732 I
-741 RQEREEKERYEAKI
+741 
-755 AAEMRNY
+755 
-762 NPWGRG
+762 
-768 GGGAPLR
+768 
-775 DAKGNLI
+775 
-782 TDLNMM
+782 
-788 HKQNEDAYHNREA
+788 
-801 RLYEDKRAI
+801 
-810 VSADLSLASPRPENT
+810 
-825 EASTNKTAGFTFAQT
+825 AGFTFAQT

-871 IEEKRRREQAE
+871 IEEKRCREEAE

-887 MEEEEEEKRI
+887 MEEEKEEKRL
-897 AEERMRIQKAY
+897 AEQRMRIQKAY

-914 KRKKEEEQ
+914 KRKKEEER
-922 RLKNKEMIRLDE
+922 RLKNKEIIRLDE

-961 EKMEEEKKMFA
+961 EKMEEEKKMFS

-978 IPALQNKSIR
+978 ISALQNRSIR
-988 KEERIPSADSNVSYY
+988 REERIPSAESHISYY

-1011 VPSPPVTARRNQ
+1011 VPSPPVPARRNQ

-1044 RSEEKRLQ
+1044 RSEERRLQ

-1066 TRGRREKNPKDVF
+1066 TRGRREKNPKDIF

-1086 QAPVRRPPSKEAQD
+1086 QAPVRRPSSKEAQD

-1111 ELKYKDSETRMGL
+1111 ELKNKGREKFKFPIFALDSETRMGL

-1132 KDDQTLEIQQ
+1132 KDDHTLEIQQ

-1151 KLDRMRMRRETEDDS
+1151 KLDRMRMRRETEGFS
-1166 ASGGNPQTMGLFRSE
+1166 SVQNIRLKKHFLLVVNE

-1188 SQLESDSTFIGANRE
+1188 SLLESDSAFIGANGE
-1203 TFPDLGEVNLSPQF
+1203 TFPALGEVNLSPQL

-1229 KALACAEDVPPGQT
+1229 KALECAEGVPPGQT
-1243 PLLQPDSFSLHSSF
+1243 PLPQPDSFSLHSSF
-1257 SLDIDQLKGKNE
+1257 SLDVDQLKGKNE
-1269 ERWRRLTELQQKSA
+1269 ERLHRLTELQQKSA
-1283 YLGENIS
+1283 YLGDTIS

-1296 LKRAPSNAGRRPSS
+1296 LLKHAPSNAGRRPSS

-1344 NTLQLGWQGLS
+1344 NTLPLSWQGLS